1 MTYEAIA
8 IRLPGIGSK
17 RVCVSCATRFYD
29 LARSPPV
36 CPKCG
41 TEQPPEVPRPPPMRR
56 SPATRHR
63 MMKGPSPAA
72 READDDAAPVL
83 LTDDDEVEA
92 DEDADVAEV
101 DADADDDV
109 EVEAV
114 LDSPALR

>member
-1 MTYEAIA
+1 MTYETIA
-8 IRLPGIGSK
+8 VRLPGIGSK

-29 LARSPPV
+29 LARTPPV

-41 TEQPPEVPRPPPMRR
+41 TEQPPEAARPPPIRR

-63 MMKGPSPAA
+63 LTKGPAPVA

-83 LTDDDEVEA
+83 DPDDDEEVEA
-92 DEDADVAEV
+92 DEDADVADV
-101 DADADDDV
+101 DADDDV

-114 LDSPALR
+114 LDEPPET